1 MANSRDLTPQERL
14 ALSRK
19 AIVRHM
25 TRDDAPSAGRIP
37 YALKDNNIGD
47 GSTQHQRSHWQ
58 AIKRAVRAWWHN
70 HPAQLAFDLAQP
82 VLGRYAEE
90 KPLQLLS
97 VAAGVGA
104 AVVLLRPWRLVSLS
118 GLLIATL
125 KSSELSG
132 FLLSLLSTKP
142 ESTANSKDAP

>member
-14 ALSRK
+14 AVSRK
-19 AIVRHM
+19 AIVRYM
-25 TRDDAPSAGRIP
+25 TQDDAPSAGQRR
-37 YALKDNNIGD
+37 YAHKDNDTGD
-47 GSTQHQRSHWQ
+47 GSTQHQRSPWQ
-58 AIKRAVRAWWHN
+58 VIKRALRAWWQH
-70 HPAQLAFDLAQP
+70 HPAQLALDLAQP

-90 KPLQLLS
+90 KPLQLLG

-142 ESTANSKDAP
+142 ESTANSKDTP

>member
-14 ALSRK
+14 AVSRK
-19 AIVRHM
+19 AIVRYM
-25 TRDDAPSAGRIP
+25 TQDDAPSAGQRRHA
-37 YALKDNNIGD
+37 YKNNDTGD
-47 GSTQHQRSHWQ
+47 GSTQNQRSHWQ
-58 AIKRAVRAWWHN
+58 IIKRAVRAWWQH
-70 HPAQLAFDLAQP
+70 HPAQLALDLAQP

-90 KPLQLLS
+90 KPLQLLA

-104 AVVLLRPWRLVSLS
+104 AAVLLRPWRLVSVS

-132 FLLSLLSTKP
+132 FLHSLLSTKP
-142 ESTANSKDAP
+142 ESTANSKDTP

>member
-1 MANSRDLTPQERL
+1 MANSDLTPQERL
-14 ALSRK
+14 AVSRK
-19 AIVRHM
+19 AIVRYM
-25 TRDDAPSAGRIP
+25 TQDDAPSAGQRR
-37 YALKDNNIGD
+37 YAHKDDDPGD
-47 GSTQHQRSHWQ
+47 GSTQNQRSHWQ
-58 AIKRAVRAWWHN
+58 VIKRAVRAWWQH

-90 KPLQLLS
+90 KPLRLLG

-142 ESTANSKDAP
+142 ESTTNPKDTP

>member
-14 ALSRK
+14 AVSRK

-25 TRDDAPSAGRIP
+25 TRDDAPSAGQIP
-37 YALKDNNIGD
+37 YAHKVNDAGD
-47 GSTQHQRSHWQ
+47 GSTQNQRSHWQ
-58 AIKRAVRAWWHN
+58 VIKRAVRVWWQH
-70 HPAQLAFDLAQP
+70 HPAQLALDLAQP

-90 KPLQLLS
+90 KPLQLLG

-118 GLLIATL
+118 GLLVATL

-142 ESTANSKDAP
+142 ESTANSKDSP